1 MRKFLQFGVLVSAGI
16 GMLAAQWMNLPV
28 ERPQSVQHGMTPADM
43 ERIRNAEVEIER
55 DKLDERAARQVLVSA
70 GRGCEPFAG
79 VAASYARRHNL
90 PPRLVAAQIVVES
103 SCQPSVVSPAGATGL
118 MQVMPSVW
126 RQYSRAELMNPE
138 KNIAAGT
145 EILGHYCGHAGS
157 YRGGLRLYFGATTG
171 SDQADIYADKVLA
184 IAGRRN

>member
-1 MRKFLQFGVLVSAGI
+1 
-16 GMLAAQWMNLPV
+16 MLAVQWLNLPV
-28 ERPQSVQHGMTPADM
+28 ERAKFRAEPLTVAKL
-43 ERIRNAEVEIER
+43 ENIRNAENEVKR
-55 DKLDERAARQVLVSA
+55 NQSDERAARQVLVSFGPRCA
-70 GRGCEPFAG
+70 VLASL
-79 VAASYARRHNL
+79 AAMSARRHNL

-103 SCQPSVVSPAGATGL
+103 TCRPAIISKAGATGL

-171 SDQADIYADKVLA
+171 SEQADIYADKILA